1 MLCFTHYR
9 QYSSNVTAERTF
21 NGSRQNQNTRIRKTY
36 FLQFL
41 GLVTTWDTFW
51 VPYKGKSQIPYRAWI
66 SRNKLKSKLRLN
78 SEYLI
83 FFLKSEKT
91 QIFEFLGTPPPHY
104 FFTGNFFLIWV
115 WHEVNFKLKKSCYID
130 IPLKAMCNLVSR
142 LVNSCDNLL
151 FLAFPIIIK

>member
-1 MLCFTHYR
+1 MAANVRINQNIPKTRLEKTLIVLCFTHYR

-83 FFLKSEKT
+83 FFPQILENSNIWISRKT
-91 QIFEFLGTPPPHY
+91 LPLFSSST
-104 FFTGNFFLIWV
+104 
-115 WHEVNFKLKKSCYID
+115 KKKVTCIVD
-130 IPLKAMCNLVSR
+130 LR
-142 LVNSCDNLL
+142 
-151 FLAFPIIIK
+151 